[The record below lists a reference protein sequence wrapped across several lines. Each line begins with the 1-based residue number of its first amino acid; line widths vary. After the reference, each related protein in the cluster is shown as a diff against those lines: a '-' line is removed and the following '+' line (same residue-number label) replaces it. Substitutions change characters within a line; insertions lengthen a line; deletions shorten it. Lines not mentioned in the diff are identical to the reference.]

1 MADPISYLQLLEN
14 SHHID
19 YVLKFT
25 DLSEDEK
32 QELEYIWTALKSR
45 EESKFDAII
54 NVIKE
59 CDKMINQLGEEISE
73 IKRSE
78 EHWKKK
84 RNNVIN
90 IIKLAYERKL
100 ISNKP
105 TGNKYQATIKKVKSR
120 LIDNFEKWSKQEKK
134 EFGLK
139 RKTITR
145 RLSNNETIS
154 VKEEELPDKNKLRD
168 YLEKKDNSVPTEA
181 ELIKRVSL
189 AYQRRKRIK
198 KSV

>member
-59 CDKMINQLGEEISE
+59 CDKMINQLGEEVSE

-168 YLEKKDNSVPTEA
+168 FLEKKDNSVPTEA

>member
-14 SHHID
+14 SQHID
-19 YVLKFT
+19 YLLKFT

-32 QELEYIWTALKSR
+32 HELEYIWTALKSR

-59 CDKMINQLGEEISE
+59 CDKMINQLGEEVSE

-84 RNNVIN
+84 RNNIIN

-168 YLEKKDNSVPTEA
+168 FLEKKDNSVPTEA

>member
-14 SHHID
+14 SQHID
-19 YVLKFT
+19 YLLKFT

-32 QELEYIWTALKSR
+32 HELEYIWTALKSR

-59 CDKMINQLGEEISE
+59 CDKMINQLGEEVSE

-84 RNNVIN
+84 RNNIIN
-90 IIKLAYERKL
+90 IIKLAYERRL

-168 YLEKKDNSVPTEA
+168 FLEKKDNSVPTEA

>member
-14 SHHID
+14 SQHID
-19 YVLKFT
+19 YLLRFT

-32 QELEYIWTALKSR
+32 HELEYIWTALKSR

-59 CDKMINQLGEEISE
+59 CDKMINQLGEEVSE

-84 RNNVIN
+84 RNNIIN
-90 IIKLAYERKL
+90 IIKLAYERRL

-168 YLEKKDNSVPTEA
+168 FLEKKDNSVPTEA